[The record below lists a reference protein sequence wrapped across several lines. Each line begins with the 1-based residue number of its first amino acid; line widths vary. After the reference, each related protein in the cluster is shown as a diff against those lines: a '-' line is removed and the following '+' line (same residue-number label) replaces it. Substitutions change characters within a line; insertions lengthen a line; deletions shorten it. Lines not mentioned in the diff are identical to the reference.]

1 MAAKD
6 NGAARRILPW
16 HVSAE
21 RKFCCWDY
29 NTRARHVY
37 EKVGF
42 VQEGVRRQKR
52 FRGGTYR
59 DEICCGL
66 LKEDWEARRRG
77 TFQT

>member
-1 MAAKD
+1 
-6 NGAARRILPW
+6 
-16 HVSAE
+16 
-21 RKFCCWDY
+21 
-29 NTRARHVY
+29 
-37 EKVGF
+37 VGF